1 MKYKYRGGKMN
12 KISVVLM
19 VYNRK
24 EYYREALDSLK
35 EQSDRDFELIIVSNI
50 PIDYDLSAFKEV
62 NIIPA
67 PVDSHE
73 VYVDGRI
80 PSNLLES
87 YIAGMEATKNNI
99 VAFMDDDDKFVP
111 YKISYLKMSDIEGYY
126 HNNYYDFGSQEP
138 HNNGKGFNA
147 SCIAVNKQA
156 YAGILEMAQQHTLLG
171 MPDSVIYWYAL
182 EHNLPVNIDHSA
194 YLTFYRHKPMKKLY
208 ANLPDSLNRQM
219 SALEEAEK
227 IFKSD
232 KVREI
237 IREVSIQNQIY
248 LNSLGNYKKI
258 SINDMI
264 WLMKR
269 PVTGK
274 KGKIASYFLSLP
286 LWHGKG
292 IAFIQKIRNRKMEV
306 EE

>member
-1 MKYKYRGGKMN
+1 MN

-24 EYYREALDSLK
+24 EFYKEALNSLK
-35 EQSDRDFELIIVSNI
+35 EQSDRDFDLVIVSNI
-50 PIDYDLSAFKEV
+50 DIEYDLSAFRDV

-67 PVDSHE
+67 PPDSHE
-73 VYVDGRI
+73 EYVDGKA

-99 VAFMDDDDKFVP
+99 VAFLEDDDKFVP

-156 YAGILEMAQQHTLLG
+156 YAGILEMAQQHPLLG

-182 EHNLPVNIDHSA
+182 EHNLPIQIDHSA
-194 YLTFYRHKPMKKLY
+194 YLTFYRHKPMKKVY
-208 ANLPDSLNRQM
+208 ANLLESVNRQM
-219 SALEEAEK
+219 SALEEAQG

-232 KVREI
+232 KVHEI
-237 IREVSIQNQIY
+237 IREGLIQNQLY
-248 LNSLGNYKKI
+248 LNSLGHYKKI
-258 SINDMI
+258 SLNEMI
-264 WLMKR
+264 WLMRR
-269 PVTGK
+269 PVIGK
-274 KGKIASYFLSLP
+274 RGKVMSYFLSLP
-286 LWHGKG
+286 VWHGKG
-292 IAFIQKIRNRKMEV
+292 IALINSIRNKKGGNKE
-306 EE
+306 

>member
-1 MKYKYRGGKMN
+1 MN

-24 EYYREALDSLK
+24 EFYKEALNSLK
-35 EQSDRDFELIIVSNI
+35 EQSDRDFDLVIVSYI
-50 PIDYDLSAFKEV
+50 HIDYDLSAFRDV

-67 PVDSHE
+67 PADSHE
-73 VYVDGRI
+73 EYVDGKA

-156 YAGILEMAQQHTLLG
+156 YAGILEMAQQHPLLG

-182 EHNLPVNIDHSA
+182 EHNLPIQIDHSA
-194 YLTFYRHKPMKKLY
+194 YLTFYRHKPMKKVY
-208 ANLPDSLNRQM
+208 ANLLESVNRQM
-219 SALEEAEK
+219 SALEEAQG

-232 KVREI
+232 KVHEI
-237 IREVSIQNQIY
+237 IREGLIQNQLY
-248 LNSLGNYKKI
+248 LNSLGHYKKI
-258 SINDMI
+258 SLNEMM
-264 WLMKR
+264 WLMRR
-269 PVTGK
+269 PVIGK
-274 KGKIASYFLSLP
+274 KGKIMSYFLSLP
-286 LWHGKG
+286 VWHGKG
-292 IAFIQKIRNRKMEV
+292 IALINSIRNKKGVNKE
-306 EE
+306 